1 MGVPEELRQ
10 AQLAKRR
17 TLLLLRCHGYA
28 QECLSLFFLARAHY
42 ITECVIHPGTKLN
55 TCVAMGRGTVG
66 VTARPAVAEDLQALR
81 RVHVSRL
88 GGVGREA
95 DFESNFLCWWLNS
108 RRYSF
113 IFPDNTHRQ
122 HKVKRAA
129 VFRAHTLDTAKF
141 DAHFSLRRFGRTGE
155 ETGAPSAAGWIEQ
168 RRRLEHGSRPE
179 SGFWSAPPTAAPQ
192 LSPWR

>member
-1 MGVPEELRQ
+1 MGGGP
-10 AQLAKRR
+10 RR
-17 TLLLLRCHGYA
+17 TQAGTAGQTPNAVVASLPWLRTRMPLAVFSG
-28 QECLSLFFLARAHY
+28 ARAL

-113 IFPDNTHRQ
+113 IFPTTHTDNTR
-122 HKVKRAA
+122 
-129 VFRAHTLDTAKF
+129 
-141 DAHFSLRRFGRTGE
+141 
-155 ETGAPSAAGWIEQ
+155 
-168 RRRLEHGSRPE
+168 
-179 SGFWSAPPTAAPQ
+179 
-192 LSPWR
+192 